1 MFNFIK
7 NLFKK
12 HEHDWEE
19 INRFSGWYSP
29 ATTPE
34 GTAFNMSLYGDWVF
48 ARCKTCGKRKF
59 LILKETERKNMDN
72 SIKWEEPIVYT
83 YKGIQ

>member
-29 ATTPE
+29 ATTIE
-34 GTAFNMSLYGDWVF
+34 GISLCGEWVF
-48 ARCKTCGKRKF
+48 AKCKICGKRKF
-59 LILKETERKNMDN
+59 LILKETERRNVFE
-72 SIKWEEPIVYT
+72 SIKWKEPIVYT
-83 YKGIQ
+83 YKGIK